1 MRQTLLRSLLL
12 CAAIE
17 STLISEAQE
26 TNNPPPSIDPDLLNL
41 QTARIPKE
49 YEVAGIAVTGI
60 HHLDTSIILSIAG
73 IRVGDKIMIPGSD
86 VFSRSIQSLWRQR
99 FFSDVHIYYSRVQGN
114 QVWVEINLVE
124 RPLLGNYRITGVS
137 KTESEE
143 LLSKLQLVKQTIITE
158 NILRHIREV
167 LTLYYRDKGFQ
178 NVRIGIQTEDDLS
191 FTNAKTINIHVHKG
205 MKLHLQEIRF
215 FGNDRVDE
223 LKLKRQ
229 LRDTKERSRLSLYPP
244 SVPGPYGI
252 KKEVA
257 FRDYLYNWGFL
268 SFSRTKQL
276 IEPYVRLKLFHSARF
291 NEAKYETDKQR
302 LIGYYNSLGYRDA
315 VIAEDSVTIDSSRRN
330 KGIYVDIK
338 MNEGHKYYFGNIV
351 WKGNAKYPDSLL
363 NAILGISKGDTYN
376 ADILDKRLGKELSAD
391 SRDISSYYMD
401 DGYLFFRAEAVETA
415 VYNDTIDHE
424 IRITEGVR
432 ARIGSVTI
440 AGNERTKDL
449 VIRREL
455 TTLPGDLFRRIDI
468 IRSTRE
474 LGALQYFNPESINPI
489 VVPDASKGTVDINW
503 KVEEKSSDQFEFSAG
518 WGADMGVSGTLGL
531 TLNNIS
537 LKKIFRRNEWDPFP
551 QGDGQKLS
559 LRYQSTGRM
568 FNSYSFSFTEPW
580 LGGRRRNSLTLSFYK
595 SRFSNGFDPVTGLP
609 DKEYSKNNYLKTLG
623 ASVSL
628 GKQLKWPD
636 DYFSFVS
643 SLNYTRYTLKDYPSF
658 QGMKNGV
665 SNNISL
671 KLALNRNSSGQNPYY
686 PTSGSDITA
695 NVQLTPPYS
704 LFNPG
709 VVGST
714 NPYKNPEYHKWRFS
728 IEWYSKLTRFDK
740 PHQPVLK
747 LAAKFGFMGRYN
759 KNLEYSPFE
768 RFQLGDA
775 GMTNTYGLLGYDIIA
790 HRGYPVYTSSNPSIN
805 PEQQNVNRFFTLFN
819 KYQVEL
825 RYPLVMNGSSTI
837 YGLAFFEAANGWYTF
852 KDYNPFR
859 LRRSAGVG
867 MRFQLPMFGLIG
879 FDYGIGLDRL
889 TPGGARLK
897 NASKFIIMI
906 GIEPD

>member
-1 MRQTLLRSLLL
+1 
-12 CAAIE
+12 
-17 STLISEAQE
+17 
-26 TNNPPPSIDPDLLNL
+26 
-41 QTARIPKE
+41 
-49 YEVAGIAVTGI
+49 
-60 HHLDTSIILSIAG
+60 
-73 IRVGDKIMIPGSD
+73 
-86 VFSRSIQSLWRQR
+86 
-99 FFSDVHIYYSRVQGN
+99 
-114 QVWVEINLVE
+114 
-124 RPLLGNYRITGVS
+124 
-137 KTESEE
+137 
-143 LLSKLQLVKQTIITE
+143 
-158 NILRHIREV
+158 
-167 LTLYYRDKGFQ
+167 
-178 NVRIGIQTEDDLS
+178 
-191 FTNAKTINIHVHKG
+191 

-376 ADILDKRLGKELSAD
+376 ADILDKRLGKELSAE

-424 IRITEGVR
+424 IRITEGVQ
-432 ARIGSVTI
+432 ARIGGVTI

-474 LGALQYFNPESINPI
+474 LGALQYFNPESINPV

-671 KLALNRNSSGQNPYY
+671 KLALNRNSSGPNPYY

-714 NPYKNPEYHKWRFS
+714 NP
-728 IEWYSKLTRFDK
+728 
-740 PHQPVLK
+740 
-747 LAAKFGFMGRYN
+747 
-759 KNLEYSPFE
+759 
-768 RFQLGDA
+768 
-775 GMTNTYGLLGYDIIA
+775 
-790 HRGYPVYTSSNPSIN
+790 
-805 PEQQNVNRFFTLFN
+805 
-819 KYQVEL
+819 
-825 RYPLVMNGSSTI
+825 
-837 YGLAFFEAANGWYTF
+837 
-852 KDYNPFR
+852 
-859 LRRSAGVG
+859 
-867 MRFQLPMFGLIG
+867 
-879 FDYGIGLDRL
+879 
-889 TPGGARLK
+889 
-897 NASKFIIMI
+897 
-906 GIEPD
+906 

>member
-124 RPLLGNYRITGVS
+124 RPLL
-137 KTESEE
+137 
-143 LLSKLQLVKQTIITE
+143 
-158 NILRHIREV
+158 
-167 LTLYYRDKGFQ
+167 
-178 NVRIGIQTEDDLS
+178 
-191 FTNAKTINIHVHKG
+191 
-205 MKLHLQEIRF
+205 
-215 FGNDRVDE
+215 GNDRVDE

-468 IRSTRE
+468 IRS
-474 LGALQYFNPESINPI
+474 
-489 VVPDASKGTVDINW
+489 K
-503 KVEEKSSDQFEFSAG
+503 
-518 WGADMGVSGTLGL
+518 
-531 TLNNIS
+531 
-537 LKKIFRRNEWDPFP
+537 
-551 QGDGQKLS
+551 
-559 LRYQSTGRM
+559 
-568 FNSYSFSFTEPW
+568 
-580 LGGRRRNSLTLSFYK
+580 
-595 SRFSNGFDPVTGLP
+595 
-609 DKEYSKNNYLKTLG
+609 
-623 ASVSL
+623 
-628 GKQLKWPD
+628 
-636 DYFSFVS
+636 
-643 SLNYTRYTLKDYPSF
+643 
-658 QGMKNGV
+658 
-665 SNNISL
+665 
-671 KLALNRNSSGQNPYY
+671 
-686 PTSGSDITA
+686 
-695 NVQLTPPYS
+695 
-704 LFNPG
+704 
-709 VVGST
+709 
-714 NPYKNPEYHKWRFS
+714 
-728 IEWYSKLTRFDK
+728 
-740 PHQPVLK
+740 
-747 LAAKFGFMGRYN
+747 
-759 KNLEYSPFE
+759 
-768 RFQLGDA
+768 
-775 GMTNTYGLLGYDIIA
+775 
-790 HRGYPVYTSSNPSIN
+790 
-805 PEQQNVNRFFTLFN
+805 
-819 KYQVEL
+819 
-825 RYPLVMNGSSTI
+825 
-837 YGLAFFEAANGWYTF
+837 
-852 KDYNPFR
+852 
-859 LRRSAGVG
+859 
-867 MRFQLPMFGLIG
+867 
-879 FDYGIGLDRL
+879 
-889 TPGGARLK
+889 
-897 NASKFIIMI
+897 
-906 GIEPD
+906 